1 MGIDRGT
8 EGTKHPVMRFPAVAL
23 LSLTALPV
31 FAGLLYDPASGQ
43 LPNAYTPNPW
53 SYGQLTSGFVAAT
66 APTSPISATF
76 AGGKLAFDTTGGT
89 VRGGW
94 STTGGTMDRNTGYTL
109 SFDLQIGAESH
120 VSNDR
125 AGFSVIALSSDLQGI
140 ELGFWGNEVWAQNSS
155 FTHGE
160 GTTGF
165 NPSASFVS
173 YDLTIQGSSYALK
186 ANDSTILTGALR
198 TYSGSPYDTA
208 NFIFFGDNTFS
219 AQADVDLGAVNYAPV
234 PEPADWSVFVAASL
248 VGFAVWRRRNK
259 TV

>member
-1 MGIDRGT
+1 
-8 EGTKHPVMRFPAVAL
+8 MRISAVAL
-23 LSLTALPV
+23 LSLTALPA

-53 SYGQLTSGFVAAT
+53 NYAQVPESNPFAFSFIPV
-66 APTSPISATF
+66 SPISATV

-94 STTGGTMDRNTGYTL
+94 STTGGVMDRTTGYTL

-120 VSNDR
+120 ANNDR

-140 ELGFWGNEVWAQNSS
+140 ELGFWGNEVWAQNSG

-165 NPSASFVS
+165 NPSGAFVS
-173 YDLTIQGSSYALK
+173 YDLTIQGSAYTLK
-186 ANDSTILTGALR
+186 ANDSTILTGVLR
-198 TYSGSPYDTA
+198 TYSGTPYNTS
-208 NFIFFGDNTFS
+208 NFIFFGDNTYS

-234 PEPADWSVFVAASL
+234 PEPAEWSALAAAGLVA
-248 VGFAVWRRRNK
+248 FAAWRRLNQ

>member
-1 MGIDRGT
+1 
-8 EGTKHPVMRFPAVAL
+8 MRLATPAL
-23 LSLTALPV
+23 LTLTALPA

-53 SYGQLTSGFVAAT
+53 SYGQVTAPSTFAFV
-66 APTSPISATF
+66 PTSPVSATV

-94 STTGGTMDRNTGYTL
+94 STTGGVMDRNTGYTL
-109 SFDLQIGAESH
+109 SFELQIGTESH
-120 VSNDR
+120 ASNDR

-140 ELGFWGNEVWAQNSS
+140 ELGFWGNEVWAQNSG

-165 NPSASFVS
+165 NPSAAFVS
-173 YDLTIQGSSYALK
+173 YDLTIQGSTYTLK
-186 ANDSTILTGALR
+186 ANDATILAGALR

-219 AQADVDLGAVNYAPV
+219 AQASVDLGTVNYTPV
-234 PEPADWSVFVAASL
+234 PEPEAWSAVAAAGL
-248 VGFAVWRRRNK
+248 VGFAAWRRRNQ
-259 TV
+259 TA

>member
-1 MGIDRGT
+1 
-8 EGTKHPVMRFPAVAL
+8 MRFTAVAL
-23 LSLTALPV
+23 FSLTALPA

-53 SYGQLTSGFVAAT
+53 SYGQVTAPVTVAFV
-66 APTSPISATF
+66 PTSPVSATV
-76 AGGKLAFDTTGGT
+76 AGGKLTFDTTGGT

-94 STTGGTMDRNTGYTL
+94 STTGGLMDRTTGYTL

-120 VSNDR
+120 TSSDR

-140 ELGFWGNEVWAQNSS
+140 ELGFWGNEVWAQNSG

-165 NPSASFVS
+165 NPSGAFVS
-173 YDLTIQGSSYALK
+173 YDLTIQGSAYTLK

-198 TYSGSPYDTA
+198 TYSGDPYGTA

-219 AQADVDLGAVNYAPV
+219 AQASVDLGTVNYTPV
-234 PEPADWSVFVAASL
+234 PEPAEWSALAAAAL
-248 VGFAVWRRRNK
+248 AGFALWRHRNQAA
-259 TV
+259 